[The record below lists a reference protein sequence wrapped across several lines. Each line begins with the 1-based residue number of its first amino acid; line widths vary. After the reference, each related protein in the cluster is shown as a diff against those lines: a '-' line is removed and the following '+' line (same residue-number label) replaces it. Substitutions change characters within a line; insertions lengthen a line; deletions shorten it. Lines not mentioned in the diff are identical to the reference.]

1 MKITLS
7 PVSPNDIDLLLE
19 LEQEASSKYYHA
31 YTKKADIQNYI
42 DNSNIFLVKNSNEVL
57 GSISYEDKGS
67 GKAYFDGLITRKT
80 QRGKGVASKAMEKL
94 FKMLDDKGFQSISL
108 LTHPHNSAALRLYLK
123 MGFVVQFWV
132 NNPFGDGEPRIKLV
146 KEFKD

>member
-67 GKAYFDGLITRKT
+67 GKAYFDGLITRKS
-80 QRGKGVASKAMEKL
+80 QRGKGVASNAMERL
-94 FKMLDDKGFQSISL
+94 FKLLRNKSFKSISL
-108 LTHPHNSAALRLYLK
+108 LTHPHNSPALRLYLK
-123 MGFVVQFWV
+123 IGFVLQSWV
-132 NNPFGDGEPRIKLV
+132 DNPFGDGEPRVKLE
-146 KEFKD
+146 KKF